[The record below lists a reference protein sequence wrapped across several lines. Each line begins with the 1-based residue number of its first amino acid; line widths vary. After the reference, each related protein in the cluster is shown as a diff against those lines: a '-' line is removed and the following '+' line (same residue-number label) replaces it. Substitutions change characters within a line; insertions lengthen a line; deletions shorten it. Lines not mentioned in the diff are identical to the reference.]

1 MAKRAV
7 IFGASGMIGSAIA
20 RQLTYYD
27 LTMPTSTEVPI
38 EDARLVDKVLSEV
51 RPHEVYIC
59 AAYTNVDKAEADP
72 QAHKVNVLG
81 VHNIVSSKFVKNTR
95 IVFISTGY
103 VFDGKKKSPYTTT
116 DVPNPL
122 NTYGLQK
129 LAAESIV
136 AGNCPNHLVVR
147 TMSVFGKENAR
158 KNFAYQVIDNLSQ
171 GKIIYVPEDQF
182 VAPIYAPHLVAA
194 FTVSLNDFI
203 GVAHVNGS
211 RSMSKLEFAKT
222 VARKWELDEGLVHP
236 APYKQQV
243 ARPQNGVLENSCA
256 VPTFEF
262 ALEAFYANH

>member
-27 LTMPTSTEVPI
+27 LTMPSSSEVPI
-38 EDARLVDKVLSEV
+38 EDARLVDRVLSEV

-59 AAYTNVDKAEADP
+59 AAYTNVDKAETDP

-81 VHNIVSSKFVKNTR
+81 VHNIASSKFVRNTR

-103 VFDGKKKSPYTTT
+103 VFDGKKKLPYATT

-136 AGNCPNHLVVR
+136 AGNCPNHLIVR

-158 KNFAYQVIDNLSQ
+158 KNFVYQVIDNLSQ
-171 GKIIYVPEDQF
+171 GKIVYVPEDQF
-182 VAPIYAPHLVAA
+182 VAPIYAPHLVAT
-194 FTVSLNDFI
+194 FTVLLRDYVGISHI
-203 GVAHVNGS
+203 NGNKP
-211 RSMSKLEFAKT
+211 MSKIDFAKT
-222 VARKWELDEGLVHP
+222 IARKWELPEDLIHP
-236 APYKQQV
+236 APYKQK
-243 ARPQNGVLENSCA
+243 ATRPSNAVMENSCQ
-256 VPTFEF
+256 VLSFDLG
-262 ALEAFYANH
+262 LEAFYANH